1 MNTFKVG
8 LLLAALTALFLAV
21 GYFIGGP
28 QMEKQKQ
35 EALLKQQQ
43 TQQAQPQS
51 PAQTGQPGAQVSP
64 TTPPV
69 PGAPTPPEQQQARE
83 AAVAAS
89 PRITVETS
97 HLKGSISLRDR
108 SAGILC
114 SGDTLFRGAWGR
126 TDLPGG
132 DADAMLD
139 ELTGE

>member
-1 MNTFKVG
+1 MNDHKNTILAIVLSG
-8 LLLAALTALFLAV
+8 IVLL
-21 GYFIGGP
+21 GWQYFIGGP

-89 PRITVETS
+89 PRITVE
-97 HLKGSISLRDR
+97 I
-108 SAGILC
+108 
-114 SGDTLFRGAWGR
+114 GR
-126 TDLPGG
+126 
-132 DADAMLD
+132 AHV
-139 ELTGE
+139 